1 MTRGDK
7 IAESKDVENF
17 PQLEQLSSQEK
28 DALLRALWV
37 EVQQLRARVAELET
51 KLQTPPKDAH
61 NSSVPPSK
69 TVKANRPAGK
79 AQGHR
84 RAARRGRAGGGRALH
99 PAPNQEVGAQA
110 KRCPHCGAAVHA
122 EEQQL
127 QAVYDKIELPPVKPF
142 VTRVQQYGGHCR
154 QCGQF
159 YVAPVPV
166 GLEPGTP
173 FGGSI
178 QTLATYFRYTHA
190 ISYERLVGLFE
201 EVFGLPISE
210 GGLANLFQAIKPRL
224 EVRVG
229 EILSRLRRSR
239 LVCSDET
246 SARVQGQTQWEWVFQ
261 NPAVCIHVIRPSRGR
276 AVIEEVLGEHRP
288 QVWVSDLYSAQRRHP
303 AEDWQVC
310 LAHQLRD
317 CQFALEA
324 GDQSFAPRM
333 KAVLLRAFALHKRQA
348 RVAPA
353 TWARYRSDLQH
364 RLEQC
369 LALEPEHRQGQ
380 RLKQRY
386 TKIKDHL
393 FVFLHDASIPPTNN
407 SSEQAIR
414 MSTIF
419 RKVTNGFRS
428 DWGRDLFAAVR
439 SVVNTGKRQGLSAYQ
454 AIQKALSPL
463 SSFFAPG

>member
-1 MTRGDK
+1 M
-7 IAESKDVENF
+7 ESLPE
-17 PQLEQLSSQEK
+17 LEQLSSPEK
-28 DALLRALWV
+28 DALLRALWD
-37 EVQQLRARVAELET
+37 EVQRLRARLAVLEANF
-51 KLQTPPKDAH
+51 KEPPKGAH
-61 NSSVPPSK
+61 NSSVPPSRAP
-69 TVKANRPAGK
+69 KANRPAP
-79 AQGHR
+79 QGRGQR
-84 RAARRGRAGGGRALH
+84 RQASVGRAGGGRLLH
-99 PAPNQEVGAQA
+99 PDPDQEVMAKA
-110 KRCPHCGAAVHA
+110 KRCPHCGAGVQGD
-122 EEQQL
+122 EQQL
-127 QAVYDKIELPPVKPF
+127 QAVYDKIELPPVKPV
-142 VTRVQQYGGHCR
+142 VTRVQQYGG
-154 QCGQF
+154 QCGQCGQR

-173 FGGSI
+173 FGASV
-178 QTLATYFRYTHA
+178 QSLATYFRYTHA
-190 ISYERLVGLFE
+190 ISYERLVGLFGD
-201 EVFGLPISE
+201 VFGLSISE
-210 GGLANLFQAIKPRL
+210 GGFANLFQVVKPQF
-224 EVRVG
+224 EARVG
-229 EILSRLRRSR
+229 EILTRLRSSR

-261 NPAVCIHVIRPSRGR
+261 NPEVCIHVIRPSRGR
-276 AVIEEVLGEHRP
+276 GVIEEVLGEHRP
-288 QVWVSDLYSAQRRHP
+288 QVWVSDLYSAQRHHP

-317 CQFALEA
+317 CQFAIEA
-324 GDQSFAPRM
+324 GDQLFAPRM
-333 KAVLLRAFALHKRQA
+333 KAVLLRAVAVHKRRT

-353 TWARYRSDLQH
+353 TFARYQRDLPR

-369 LALEPEHRQGQ
+369 LALEPEHRHGR
-380 RLKQRY
+380 RLQKRY

-393 FVFLHDASIPPTNN
+393 FVFLREASVPPTNN

-414 MSTIF
+414 LSTIF